1 MPLNEYLDDH
11 LDLNEYLDKQK
22 HESRTIPFIYY
33 FMWSSSSSYANLNS
47 SNIDLGQ
54 AQHQAVFV
62 SSNQAWKKFQSFRG
76 HI

>member
-33 FMWSSSSSYANLNS
+33 FM
-47 SNIDLGQ
+47 
-54 AQHQAVFV
+54 
-62 SSNQAWKKFQSFRG
+62 
-76 HI
+76 